1 MQQLQELFA
10 SGTLSQEAYS
20 EARSGLERRIVDAVL
35 LNPVAEVP
43 NAGPAVSH
51 GGEVSGA
58 SPVNKSSR
66 KLHYALAAGAIVVA
80 VAGYTLMGNPSLML
94 AGGDGNPAGS
104 PQAGQSA
111 GGATPHATNFD
122 QIAAMTDKLAAK
134 LQDKPDDAEGW
145 SMLARSYSVLGRNP
159 EALKAYEKALALRTD
174 DAMLLADYADALA
187 IKNNRSLAGEP
198 MKMVERALKIDGK
211 NLKALSLAGTNAFEK
226 KDYAGAVKYWSAVV
240 KIGPASNPLVEQVLP
255 SLAEARELAGLPPD
269 PSLSKPPGPV
279 GPGAAGKTVAGVVSL
294 APALAKEARPDDTV
308 FIFARAAEGSPMP
321 VAILRKKV
329 KDLPIQF
336 TLDDTM
342 AMSPTAVLSDAGFVT
357 VGARVSKS
365 GNAMPEKGDFAG
377 QSGRVAVGSGNLVI
391 EIRDAVKQ

>member
-1 MQQLQELFA
+1 
-10 SGTLSQEAYS
+10 
-20 EARSGLERRIVDAVL
+20 
-35 LNPVAEVP
+35 
-43 NAGPAVSH
+43 
-51 GGEVSGA
+51 
-58 SPVNKSSR
+58 
-66 KLHYALAAGAIVVA
+66 
-80 VAGYTLMGNPSLML
+80 
-94 AGGDGNPAGS
+94 
-104 PQAGQSA
+104 
-111 GGATPHATNFD
+111 
-122 QIAAMTDKLAAK
+122 
-134 LQDKPDDAEGW
+134 
-145 SMLARSYSVLGRNP
+145 
-159 EALKAYEKALALRTD
+159 
-174 DAMLLADYADALA
+174 MLLADYADALA

-269 PSLSKPPGPV
+269 TSMTKPPGPV

-342 AMSPTAVLSDAGFVT
+342 AMSPTSVLSEAGFVT

-377 QSGRVAVGSGNLVI
+377 QTGRVAVGSGNLVI